1 MIYHKPGSI
10 NTKAILVYSSQ
21 NAVLPVSQRCS
32 RHLGVARR
40 SRSPFR
46 LLADRRSVGIS
57 YSYFR
62 WATLPPLAPPSR
74 MTAGGSGNLGSR
86 TSLQS
91 SWSEKDFS
99 KLGHNFKNVVSRKPK
114 ICYTNPFTQVQ
125 GSKAITFHPPI

>member
-1 MIYHKPGSI
+1 MYNFQK
-10 NTKAILVYSSQ
+10 
-21 NAVLPVSQRCS
+21 AVLPVSRCRS
-32 RHLGVARR
+32 RFAAKCLRPAGHLGAARR
-40 SRSPFR
+40 SRSPCR
-46 LLADRRSVGIS
+46 QLAGRRSVGIS

-62 WATLPPLAPPSR
+62 RATLPPLPPPSH

-86 TSLQS
+86 TSPQS

-125 GSKAITFHPPI
+125 GSKAITFHPLI